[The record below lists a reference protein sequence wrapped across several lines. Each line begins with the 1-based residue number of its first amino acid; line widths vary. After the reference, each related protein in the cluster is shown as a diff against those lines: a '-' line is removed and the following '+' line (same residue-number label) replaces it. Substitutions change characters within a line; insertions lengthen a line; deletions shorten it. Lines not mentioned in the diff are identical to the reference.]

1 MVPQGTDTKKVTDV
15 SVTVITEQTFHVDE
29 QAVSIL
35 CARKSCVTG
44 PANGVRSRVD
54 FKPGEPGDNVAALI
68 SLVDR
73 AKAIHG
79 TILA

>member
-1 MVPQGTDTKKVTDV
+1 MGAYSVNLVVPQGTDTKKVTDV

-44 PANGVRSRVD
+44 PANGVKKS
-54 FKPGEPGDNVAALI
+54 GGL
-68 SLVDR
+68 
-73 AKAIHG
+73 
-79 TILA
+79 